1 MTPAAWATVPLA
13 IGVLFL
19 FAAELHRQRGQS
31 RAQTRSYARVA
42 WNVAI
47 FVVQLA
53 AVCLILRVRHLRPG
67 RSRREVVGAIGSLM
81 IAVPGI
87 LVVWR
92 TRAIHAAQSKV
103 TRQDHDKGS

>member
-53 AVCLILRVRHLRPG
+53 AVCLYFGPVTYVPG
-67 RSRREVVGAIGSLM
+67 VVVGAIGYLM
-81 IAVPGI
+81 IAVSGTG
-87 LVVWR
+87 R
-92 TRAIHAAQSKV
+92 F
-103 TRQDHDKGS
+103 QDC